1 MPRCV
6 ENDGKLRCSSSLFF
20 LPFFFCFCFCFA
32 LVLFLRSPS
41 YLIISF
47 SFFHSPQKRG
57 RYSIQLL
64 LMWCD
69 YNRPIRSR
77 STVSILHG
85 PDVAEMLDIYQY
97 LLCLPPYFLRLLWL
111 SMRNHESAVPS
122 EMGPTSVR
130 AGPPTAGWLSYL
142 LSWMVP
148 YHILSQPQPRLQCSH
163 VTLPRGISRTSLGRR
178 HS

>member
-20 LPFFFCFCFCFA
+20 LPFFFCFCFA

-41 YLIISF
+41 YLMISF

-97 LLCLPPYFLRLLWL
+97 FLCLPPYFLRPFMALNEKTRECGSIRDGPHQRPCGAHPLLAGF
-111 SMRNHESAVPS
+111 H
-122 EMGPTSVR
+122 TS
-130 AGPPTAGWLSYL
+130 
-142 LSWMVP
+142 
-148 YHILSQPQPRLQCSH
+148 
-163 VTLPRGISRTSLGRR
+163 
-178 HS
+178 